1 MFYHRDTFNWLEYF
15 PVKRRKR
22 YDKDALILTGDDVQQ
37 CARVLLEGSARMV
50 LSASDGRQRTV
61 AYLSQGS
68 IFGEVAAL
76 SKHPLTADVLVL
88 ADGECVVGDIFITDI
103 IDALSGQM
111 SLLPQFLQSVSE
123 KTSSFL
129 EEVAQMAFG
138 TARGQVATILQTLAT
153 EKTSIEISQEKLA
166 QIAGRTR
173 VTIALHLHELE
184 LAGAIRLERSRIC
197 IVDPAILASL
207 AKED

>member
-1 MFYHRDTFNWLEYF
+1 MFYHRDKFNWLEYF

-22 YDKDALILTGDDVQQ
+22 YDKDAVILTGEDVQQ
-37 CARVLLEGSARMV
+37 CARVLLEGRARMV
-50 LSASDGRQRTV
+50 LCASDGRQRTV
-61 AYLSQGS
+61 AYLSEGS

-88 ADGECVVGDIFITDI
+88 AESECVVGDIFITDI
-103 IDALSGQM
+103 IDALSGQL
-111 SLLPQFLQSVSE
+111 SLLPHFLQSVSE

-138 TARGQVATILQTLAT
+138 TVRAQVATILLALAT
-153 EKTSIEISQEKLA
+153 DKQCVEISQEKLA

-184 LAGAIRLERSRIC
+184 LAGAIRLERSKIC
-197 IVDPAILASL
+197 IVNPDILAQL
-207 AKED
+207 AKDE